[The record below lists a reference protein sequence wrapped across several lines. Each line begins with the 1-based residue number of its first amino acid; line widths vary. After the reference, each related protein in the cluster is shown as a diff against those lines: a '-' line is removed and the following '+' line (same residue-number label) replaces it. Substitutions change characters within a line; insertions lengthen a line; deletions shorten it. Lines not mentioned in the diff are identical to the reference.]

1 MPRLAAI
8 ADCIDRII
16 AVIGRIAAWG
26 VLVVVLVEFTVV
38 LLRYGFG
45 IGSIWLQETVVYA
58 HAALFMLAAAWT
70 LAAGGHVRVDI
81 FYARTSARHKAWVDL
96 LGTAF
101 FLLPFMAGAA
111 VSFAPLCR
119 ALVGDP
125 GAFARN
131 QRPAVGVRAQDADPD
146 VRGADAAARRFACN
160 PRGADARRRAALMG
174 PSELLAIAMVVVL
187 CALLMAGYPV
197 ALTLGGVAL
206 GFAFAGHWSGVM
218 DLALLGA
225 LPARVFGVMSNEVL
239 IAIPLFV
246 FMGVM
251 LERSGLA
258 EDLLETMGRL
268 FGARAGRACDRGRAR
283 WASCSP
289 PPRGSW
295 ARPSSP
301 WA

>member
-101 FLLPFMAGAA
+101 FLLPFMAALLFLSLPYVARSWAILERSRETSGL
-111 VSFAPLCR
+111 PLVFV
-119 ALVGDP
+119 LKTLIPV
-125 GAFARN
+125 F
-131 QRPAVGVRAQDADPD
+131 
-146 VRGADAAARRFACN
+146 
-160 PRGADARRRAALMG
+160 AALMLLQG
-174 PSELLAIAMVVVL
+174 ASLAIR
-187 CALLMAGYPV
+187 AG
-197 ALTLGGVAL
+197 LTL
-206 GFAFAGHWSGVM
+206 
-218 DLALLGA
+218 
-225 LPARVFGVMSNEVL
+225 
-239 IAIPLFV
+239 
-246 FMGVM
+246 
-251 LERSGLA
+251 A
-258 EDLLETMGRL
+258 EE
-268 FGARAGRACDRGRAR
+268 
-283 WASCSP
+283 
-289 PPRGSW
+289 PR
-295 ARPSSP
+295 
-301 WA
+301 